1 MTRIVITAP
10 FDPRIAAELP
20 GEVVTASEAE
30 TGQSLGARAAA
41 DPVFAAALAEADVV
55 IAELDRIDDDALAA
69 APRLS
74 LVVACRANPANVDLA
89 ACAARGVEVRTTP
102 GRNADVTADFTLAL
116 LLATVRH
123 VPAAS
128 AWLRAGNWSGDDVFE
143 PYARFR
149 GIGLSG
155 RQLGVVGGGAVG
167 RRVVRRAQGFGMRI
181 AVYDPF
187 LAPGAL
193 GDDVRHLELDD
204 LLATSDIVTLHVPLT
219 AETTGLIGA
228 RELALL
234 RPDAYL
240 VNAGRAALVDR
251 DALLAVLRE
260 GRIAGAGFDVFHDE
274 PLLPDDELLR
284 LTNVALTPHIAGASD
299 DVVVEHSR
307 LAAAAV
313 ASVFPP
319 PSSSP
324 SPSPHSDSD
333 DSREATAPDAESR
346 TQAATHREA
355 STPDPHEREHHVT
368 ATATA
373 DVVVLDIEGTTS
385 AAGFILGD
393 LYDYARPRLDEVLG
407 RDDDTVRAARADAI
421 DETGLDADAS
431 DAEIAEA
438 LRGLMAK
445 DVKSTP
451 LKTLQG
457 IIWAEGFA
465 AGEIHSQF
473 FDDVPPRLHAWHED
487 GIRLAVYSSGSVA
500 SQVPWFRHAPQG
512 DLTPLV
518 EDFFDTVKAGPKKE
532 SASFDKIAAALGVA
546 PDRALFL
553 TDHPDEVSAALAAG
567 WQVVALD
574 RAGEPWA
581 GADFTAPAVAS
592 FDEIEVTR

>member
-187 LAPGAL
+187 LTPGAL
-193 GDDVRHLELDD
+193 GDDVQHLELDD

-219 AETTGLIGA
+219 PETTGLIAA

-274 PLLPDDELLR
+274 PLSPDDELLR
-284 LTNVALTPHIAGASD
+284 LPNVTLTPHIAGASD

-313 ASVFPP
+313 VSVFPP
-319 PSSSP
+319 PPSSS
-324 SPSPHSDSD
+324 SASPHPDEV
-333 DSREATAPDAESR
+333 REATAPDAESR
-346 TQAATHREA
+346 TQAASHREA

-407 RDDDTVRAARADAI
+407 RDGDTVRAARADAI
-421 DETGLDADAS
+421 AETGLDADAS

-473 FDDVPPRLHAWHED
+473 FDDVPPRLHAWSEE

-581 GADFTAPAVAS
+581 GADFAAPAVAS

>member
-187 LAPGAL
+187 LTPGAL
-193 GDDVRHLELDD
+193 GDDVQHLELDD

-219 AETTGLIGA
+219 PETTGLIAA

-274 PLLPDDELLR
+274 PLSPDDELLR
-284 LTNVALTPHIAGASD
+284 LPNVTLTPHIAGASD

-319 PSSSP
+319 PSSP
-324 SPSPHSDSD
+324 SPSPHSAEV
-333 DSREATAPDAESR
+333 REATAPDAESR
-346 TQAATHREA
+346 AQAATHRDA

-421 DETGLDADAS
+421 AETGLDADAS

-581 GADFTAPAVAS
+581 GADFAAPAVAS
-592 FDEIEVTR
+592 FDEVEVTR